1 MAFISKT
8 KDRLRRFVPAPLLKP
23 YRALRAK
30 WRYVQYLGDKHYC
43 NICNSHLADWIH
55 VGPMDH
61 GNRVCPVCNSYG
73 RHRFMAMVL
82 RREMSPLRT
91 RNWTLLHFA
100 PELGLQAWI
109 KRQLPAGA
117 TYVSADLNSREV
129 DLNLD
134 IQRVNLPSNS
144 VDVILL
150 SHVLEHVDDDA
161 SALREMHRVLA
172 PGGKLF
178 VQVPLGRKEVTDE
191 ERLHTPELRRT
202 RYGKTDHVRL
212 YGNDIEVRF
221 LSAGFEVAAYR
232 PDDAQ
237 FRDDFD
243 RMALDIPPTS
253 TMPYQSESKTF
264 VCRKAS

>member
-1 MAFISKT
+1 VTFISKV
-8 KDRLRRFVPAPLLKP
+8 KDRLRAFLPPPVLKP
-23 YRALRAK
+23 YRALRAS
-30 WRYVQYLGDKHYC
+30 WRYVQYRGDKHYC
-43 NICNSHLADWIH
+43 NICNSHLAEWIY
-55 VGPMDH
+55 VGRMDH

-82 RREMSPLRT
+82 RREMSRLRT
-91 RNWTLLHFA
+91 SNWTLLHFA
-100 PELGLQAWI
+100 PELGLQRWI
-109 KRQLPAGA
+109 EQQMPAGA

-134 IQRVNLPSNS
+134 VQRLNLPSDS

-161 SALREMHRVLA
+161 LALREMHRVLV
-172 PGGKLF
+172 PGGMLV
-178 VQVPLGRKEVTDE
+178 VQVPLGRKEVTDDE
-191 ERLHTPELRRT
+191 KLHTPALRRA

-212 YGNDIEVRF
+212 YGNDIEARF
-221 LSAGFEVAAYR
+221 LNAGFEVATYR
-232 PDDAQ
+232 PDDER
-237 FRDDFD
+237 FREDFD

-264 VCRKAS
+264 VCRKAV

>member
-1 MAFISKT
+1 
-8 KDRLRRFVPAPLLKP
+8 
-23 YRALRAK
+23 
-30 WRYVQYLGDKHYC
+30 
-43 NICNSHLADWIH
+43 
-55 VGPMDH
+55 
-61 GNRVCPVCNSYG
+61 
-73 RHRFMAMVL
+73 MVL
-82 RREMSPLRT
+82 RHEMIPVRKP
-91 RNWTLLHFA
+91 NWTLLHFA

-117 TYVSADLNSREV
+117 RYVSADLNSREV

-134 IQRVNLPSNS
+134 IQRVDLPSNS
-144 VDVILL
+144 IDAILL

-161 SALREMHRVLA
+161 AALREMRRVLV

-178 VQVPLGRKEVTDE
+178 VQVPLGGKAATE
-191 ERLHTPELRRT
+191 EEKLHTPELRRE

-232 PDDAQ
+232 PDDER
-237 FRDDFD
+237 FRNDFD

-253 TMPYQSESKTF
+253 TMPYQSESMTF
-264 VCRKAS
+264 VCRKPS

>member
-1 MAFISKT
+1 MQ
-8 KDRLRRFVPAPLLKP
+8 
-23 YRALRAK
+23 YR
-30 WRYVQYLGDKHYC
+30 GDKHYC
-43 NICNSHLADWIH
+43 NICNSHLAKWIY
-55 VGPMDH
+55 VGRMDH

-82 RREMSPLRT
+82 RHELSPLRT
-91 RNWTLLHFA
+91 PNWTLLHFA
-100 PELGLQAWI
+100 PELGLQKWI
-109 KRQLPAGA
+109 KQQMPAGA

-134 IQRVNLPSNS
+134 IQRINLPSNS

-161 SALREMHRVLA
+161 LALREMHRVLV

-178 VQVPLGRKEVTDE
+178 VQVPLGRKEVTDDE
-191 ERLHTPELRRT
+191 KLHTPELRRA

-243 RMALDIPPTS
+243 RTALDIPPTS
-253 TMPYQSESKTF
+253 AMPYQSESKTF
-264 VCRKAS
+264 VCRKAP